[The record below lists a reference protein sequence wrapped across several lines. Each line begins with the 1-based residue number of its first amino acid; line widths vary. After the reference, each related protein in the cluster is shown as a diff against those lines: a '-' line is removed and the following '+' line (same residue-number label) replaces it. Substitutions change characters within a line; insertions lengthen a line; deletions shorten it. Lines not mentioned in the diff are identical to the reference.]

1 MLLILYIIFILN
13 KKRAAL
19 SKKLQGFENRDNN
32 IAAVSLFLYS
42 VDLLKITGVIENYDN
57 IYFTENQC
65 VKELTEAY
73 GDMYTKAYR
82 VFLKARF
89 SKHKISDDEKH
100 YVELFK
106 NEAVT
111 RIKNSR
117 NRLQLIKDKYVSFL
131 YI

>member
-1 MLLILYIIFILN
+1 
-13 KKRAAL
+13 
-19 SKKLQGFENRDNN
+19 
-32 IAAVSLFLYS
+32 
-42 VDLLKITGVIENYDN
+42 
-57 IYFTENQC
+57 
-65 VKELTEAY
+65 
-73 GDMYTKAYR
+73 MYTTAYR